1 MDHII
6 HILTTNLPKY
16 VSEPLTT
23 SSGFISR
30 FHTSMFRYIT
40 INKDLKQ
47 TQMKQSGS
55 NPVEKQHSQL
65 FHYAQE
71 QFGIHQTK
79 KLKP

>member
-1 MDHII
+1 
-6 HILTTNLPKY
+6 
-16 VSEPLTT
+16 
-23 SSGFISR
+23 
-30 FHTSMFRYIT
+30 MFRYIT